1 MKVASIEALRGF
13 AVTIVIFFHLYLVQD
28 RYFEENILPELFL
41 LGGWGVD
48 IFFVISGVVMYKS
61 VYGRPGGNMTWPFL
75 RARITRIYPP
85 YWVITFLIFAI
96 AQFRPSLVNSSYD
109 ETPSLVRSLLLF
121 PDVTT
126 PWLNVGWSLIY
137 EMWFY
142 LLLGS
147 LLLVRKSMAIAVL
160 GAYALFL
167 LLAGGAQESGPV
179 IRLITDPLIL
189 EFLFGFALG
198 MAYFRHDL
206 QRRKAILLAIA
217 TVPLLIIALRFAY
230 GFDLWDS
237 PLERVISFGL
247 PAISIV
253 ALGLCLED
261 FVKRCSIFR
270 PLIIIGNVSYSVY
283 LTHVLFL
290 NAFLFT
296 GLRVLK
302 LEIPVLTA
310 NVACV
315 GFVIFAGS
323 LYYQFI
329 EKTTSKAFMQVLN
342 RP

>member
-1 MKVASIEALRGF
+1 
-13 AVTIVIFFHLYLVQD
+13 
-28 RYFEENILPELFL
+28 
-41 LGGWGVD
+41 
-48 IFFVISGVVMYKS
+48 
-61 VYGRPGGNMTWPFL
+61 
-75 RARITRIYPP
+75 
-85 YWVITFLIFAI
+85 
-96 AQFRPSLVNSSYD
+96 
-109 ETPSLVRSLLLF
+109 
-121 PDVTT
+121 
-126 PWLNVGWSLIY
+126 
-137 EMWFY
+137 
-142 LLLGS
+142 
-147 LLLVRKSMAIAVL
+147 
-160 GAYALFL
+160 
-167 LLAGGAQESGPV
+167 
-179 IRLITDPLIL
+179 
-189 EFLFGFALG
+189 

-230 GFDLWDS
+230 GFDLLDS

-247 PAISIV
+247 PAASIV

-283 LTHVLFL
+283 LTHVLFI